1 MKMSVQNKIQAGF
14 AVALAFLLL
23 IGVSAWWSAQRNMET
38 FRSVEHT
45 YQALDQF
52 EGTLVEML
60 NAETGSH
67 GFVISGDEAFLQPYQ
82 AGVVKVQKSVAA
94 AKQLTQDNPNQQR
107 RLALLEPM
115 IQKKIA
121 GANEAIKL
129 RRSGDTAGAIQFI
142 AVGQGKQTMDEI
154 RKLITEMENEE
165 GQLLQQRTATA
176 QALSR
181 TTLAIV
187 AFGGLLAL
195 GLVGLSSVVVR
206 RDLTKRLQAEAERDR
221 FFTLAQDMLGIA
233 NTDGYFKRV
242 NPAFTATLGWSAKEI
257 LARPFI
263 ELIHPNDRAA
273 TVREVEKLAAGQPV
287 LLFENRYQCKDGAW
301 KTLAWRAV
309 PQPDGTIYCTGRDM
323 TESKLTDEAL
333 HRSEESLAVTLNSI
347 GDAVLATDLDGRITR
362 LNPIAEKLMGW
373 TQAEAQGRPIAE
385 VFRII
390 NEETRQPTV
399 IPVEKVLASGKI
411 QGLANHTIVI
421 ARDGTERP
429 IADSAAPI
437 RDKDGS
443 ILGVVLVFRDVTEER
458 KAQKAIRD
466 SERQL
471 RTLNEELER
480 RVALGIMLSITENE
494 EKGKRAAELV
504 VANKELLFQNE
515 EKEKRAAEMRQAL
528 LTLDATED
536 SAFIFDPETL
546 RHIYVNQG
554 AVHQLGYTQEEL
566 LGMTPVAFKP
576 EFNEARYRELLAPM
590 LRGEVRTHRFIALH
604 RHKDGHD
611 ISVENNLQYV
621 APAGERP
628 RFICMA
634 RDITE
639 RLKNERLALRSQ
651 RLEAIGTLAGG
662 VAHDLNNALAPIMM
676 GSALLRA
683 QYPNESQI
691 VDMFEA
697 SAKRGADMVRQL
709 LTFAKGAEGERVLI
723 QPGHLIKELKKI
735 MEGSFPKNIQL
746 AVKCDP
752 KLPNVLGDATQLH
765 QVLLNLCVN
774 ARDAMPHGGTL
785 TLEAESKEVDAVY
798 ASSTHDAK
806 PGKYL
811 ALRVRDTGTGIPPE
825 IIDRI
830 FDPFFTTKGP
840 DKGTG
845 LGLSTVMGIVKGHGG
860 FLQVHSQPGQGS
872 MFTAYLPVADAKG
885 EDTGLPAE
893 AVVEFRGQEETIL
906 LVDDEAALRK
916 VARAVL
922 RRLNFTP
929 LTATDGADGLIQ
941 AAQHRT
947 ELHAIITDLHMPYMD
962 GLEFVRA
969 LRRMLPDIPIVVA
982 SGRMEDTMIAEFKT
996 LGVTS
1001 RLDKPF
1007 TEKQLA
1013 EALKNLLTPK

>member
-1 MKMSVQNKIQAGF
+1 
-14 AVALAFLLL
+14 
-23 IGVSAWWSAQRNMET
+23 
-38 FRSVEHT
+38 
-45 YQALDQF
+45 
-52 EGTLVEML
+52 
-60 NAETGSH
+60 
-67 GFVISGDEAFLQPYQ
+67 
-82 AGVVKVQKSVAA
+82 
-94 AKQLTQDNPNQQR
+94 
-107 RLALLEPM
+107 
-115 IQKKIA
+115 
-121 GANEAIKL
+121 
-129 RRSGDTAGAIQFI
+129 
-142 AVGQGKQTMDEI
+142 
-154 RKLITEMENEE
+154 
-165 GQLLQQRTATA
+165 
-176 QALSR
+176 
-181 TTLAIV
+181 
-187 AFGGLLAL
+187 
-195 GLVGLSSVVVR
+195 
-206 RDLTKRLQAEAERDR
+206 
-221 FFTLAQDMLGIA
+221 
-233 NTDGYFKRV
+233 
-242 NPAFTATLGWSAKEI
+242 
-257 LARPFI
+257 
-263 ELIHPNDRAA
+263 
-273 TVREVEKLAAGQPV
+273 
-287 LLFENRYQCKDGAW
+287 
-301 KTLAWRAV
+301 
-309 PQPDGTIYCTGRDM
+309 
-323 TESKLTDEAL
+323 
-333 HRSEESLAVTLNSI
+333 
-347 GDAVLATDLDGRITR
+347 
-362 LNPIAEKLMGW
+362 MGW

-390 NEETRQPTV
+390 NEETRQPGV
-399 IPVEKVLASGKI
+399 IPVDKVLASGKI

-437 RDKDGS
+437 RDKDGLV
-443 ILGVVLVFRDVTEER
+443 LGVVLVFRDVTEEKR
-458 KAQKAIRD
+458 AEKAIRE

-480 RVALGIMLSITENE
+480 RVALGIRLGITERKRAAAELVVANKELVFQNE
-494 EKGKRAAELV
+494 EKEKRAAELV

-528 LTLDATED
+528 VTLDAAED
-536 SAFIFDPETL
+536 GAFIFDPETL
-546 RHIYVNQG
+546 RFTYVNQG
-554 AVHQLGYTQEEL
+554 AVRQLGYTQEEL
-566 LGMTPVAFKP
+566 LGLCPMDIKV
-576 EFNEARYRELLAPM
+576 EFNEAKFRELLAPM
-590 LRGEVRTHRFIALH
+590 LRGEVRTHRLTTLF
-604 RHKDGHD
+604 RRKDGHD
-611 ISVENNLQYV
+611 FPVEINLQYV
-621 APAGERP
+621 TPAGEHP

-639 RLKNERLALRSQ
+639 RLKNERIALRSQ
-651 RLEAIGTLAGG
+651 RLESIGTLAGG

-676 GSALLRA
+676 GSALLRE

-765 QVLLNLCVN
+765 QILLNLCVN

-785 TLEAESKEVDAVY
+785 TLEAESLEVDAVY
-798 ASSTHDAK
+798 ASSVHDAK

-893 AVVEFRGQEETIL
+893 AVVEFRGQGETIL

-1013 EALKNLLTPK
+1013 EALKTVLQK